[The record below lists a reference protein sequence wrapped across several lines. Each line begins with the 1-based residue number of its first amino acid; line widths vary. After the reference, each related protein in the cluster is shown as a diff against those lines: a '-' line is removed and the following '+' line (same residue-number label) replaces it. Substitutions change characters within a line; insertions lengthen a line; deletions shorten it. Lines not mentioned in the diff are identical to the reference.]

1 MENLCGLFVDQEEPA
16 STRYCQS
23 RSLCGAPSR
32 EVFGSDGLNFEL
44 QGTGGVVEVR
54 NSHGEG
60 NWGQGRLSIATS
72 TDGGN
77 SRDNTEPEWLD
88 LQTALAT
95 EEFDADMPAAYRAG
109 SAELEQATQSGHGG
123 SDFFCTATFL
133 AALRGGTQPVAHESH
148 DHCWRLGCIL
158 PRVPAMIV
166 RAGEGGVG
174 VPAVGIHEAMDMTL
188 PGLCS
193 QLSIAQ
199 GGA

>member
-1 MENLCGLFVDQEEPA
+1 MPA
-16 STRYCQS
+16 HE
-23 RSLCGAPSR
+23 SL
-32 EVFGSDGLNFEL
+32 FGSDGLNFEL

-60 NWGQGRLSIATS
+60 NWGQGRLSLATS
-72 TDGGN
+72 ADGGN
-77 SRDNTEPEWLD
+77 SRDNTEPGAHRPLTADVSSIGLRLHTERGCVAEWLD

-133 AALRGGTQPVAHESH
+133 AALRGG
-148 DHCWRLGCIL
+148 
-158 PRVPAMIV
+158 
-166 RAGEGGVG
+166 EGGVG

>member
-1 MENLCGLFVDQEEPA
+1 MPA
-16 STRYCQS
+16 HE
-23 RSLCGAPSR
+23 SL
-32 EVFGSDGLNFEL
+32 FGSDGLNFEL

-60 NWGQGRLSIATS
+60 NWGQGRLSLATS
-72 TDGGN
+72 ADGGN

-133 AALRGGTQPVAHESH
+133 AALRGG
-148 DHCWRLGCIL
+148 D
-158 PRVPAMIV
+158 
-166 RAGEGGVG
+166 GGVG

>member
-1 MENLCGLFVDQEEPA
+1 M
-16 STRYCQS
+16 
-23 RSLCGAPSR
+23 
-32 EVFGSDGLNFEL
+32 FGSDGLNFEL

-60 NWGQGRLSIATS
+60 NWGQGRLSLATS
-72 TDGGN
+72 ADGGN
-77 SRDNTEPEWLD
+77 SRDNTEPGAHRPLTADVSSIGLRLHTERGWVAEWLD